1 MVDKVQEQVEALRR
15 LANTPLQDCIQ
26 CGRCSAGCPVAF
38 KMDLLP
44 HRVVWELSQGNLETL
59 LKATAPWQCVSC
71 FACQN
76 RCPRGVSP
84 AAVMEALRLTAI
96 RQQGANK
103 YDAAQLENFDPELPQ
118 QALVAV
124 FRKFNK

>member
-1 MVDKVQEQVEALRR
+1 MTKKTQVESLKR
-15 LANTPLQDCIQ
+15 LAGTKVENCIQ
-26 CGRCSAGCPVAF
+26 CGRCSASCPVGY

-44 HRVVWELSQGNLETL
+44 HRVVLGLMNGEVDELLQAKS
-59 LKATAPWQCVSC
+59 PWVCLSC
-71 FACQN
+71 FACEA

-96 RQQGANK
+96 RKQGANQ
-103 YDAAQLENFDPELPQ
+103 YDSSALENFDPELPQ

-124 FRKFNK
+124 FRKYNK